1 MEWSELPA
9 DKLVFCVG
17 NSAANT
23 AVSLI
28 NSAVRCPAL
37 TAYDL
42 RWRRNTGQ
50 CPDRTAPNV
59 ELQRPLL
66 SNENDPT
73 VPPWPG
79 LKVELTDRQ
88 RRSLRWMLTK
98 EAGTDDELVVERGC
112 QDCRFS
118 THRGVDFQVR
128 MSYTLRGGILA
139 DDMGYGKTLLAIS
152 LIAASCVLPMQGRP
166 GCSKLPCSATL
177 IFVPENL
184 VYQWL
189 GEFKKALGEAVDVCF
204 FGADANGAHR
214 QGGTGSSSGGGS
226 ESRSHEDS
234 RAVHGSRVSATAS
247 SAAASAA
254 ASSSSAS
261 GVAACSSVAGSAAVG
276 AADAPAKVYAVASI
290 HAWAELM
297 QADWPE
303 ALAII
308 IPYSLLRNV
317 EPWYCLH
324 NYHWRRIVV
333 DELHEALACKTV
345 GDALGLISAQHLWG
359 LSGTLPTTMT
369 GEIARVAA
377 LFGVSIPIDTT
388 NAGRFLD
395 CYVRRNSADLPQPV
409 PVDDSRYVVRPTPIE
424 RAIYLACQHD
434 FDESALVPDAHEG
447 YVPAFL
453 STWRGLQEHGREAAL
468 VKLCCHHQLTET
480 DMELLSTPAHSVER
494 LHTWKRHHC
503 REAKRLVRRHSLL
516 AEWMARNCRS
526 AGASARSR
534 PAISLPEA
542 PRVTVSDREAWD
554 CARMEVE
561 AAGRMDDSALL
572 ISCTPDLEVMPFAIC
587 DQPEEAARRWLEWCE
602 AAGLD
607 SGTPGAISRL
617 RKIMYDELWGRF
629 VDGQEGWNALEKMPG
644 RDWQVEYAAAQLS
657 RLRQAIADYAASLR
671 SISFLECAVQRAA
684 SSELECGICLQ
695 LLSEPRVTPCAHIF
709 CAACIQRSIEA
720 KAECPQCRA
729 PVRGKSQLN
738 VLNMEDGDMQ
748 GFEATGLARRL
759 LRSKGDSEIPDEI
772 GICLQAPSSSSAGPD
787 QATSNEEAGTLG
799 LADVPHTVDALCGG
813 AFGSKITALLARL
826 EEIVR
831 MGEKAVV
838 FAQWQDLIFKIHAA
852 LAKFGVQAAVLAG
865 SAFDRSSVLQR
876 FEGPELPVL
885 LLSLEDSAS
894 GTNMAHANNV
904 LLVHPMVAASA
915 EEQEAY
921 EAQAVGRVRRWGQKR
936 KVNVWRFVM
945 EGTIEADLAARHA
958 APAVV
963 AATPSP
969 PHSPATEASG

>member
-1 MEWSELPA
+1 VEWSELPA

-50 CPDRTAPNV
+50 FPDATAPDV
-59 ELQRPLL
+59 ELRRPLL
-66 SNENDPT
+66 SNENDAT

-79 LKVELTDRQ
+79 LKVGLTDRQ

-189 GEFKKALGEAVDVCF
+189 GEFKKALGEAVDVRF
-204 FGADANGAHR
+204 FGTDANGTQR
-214 QGGTGSSSGGGS
+214 QGSTGNSTGGGS
-226 ESRSHEDS
+226 VNRSHEDNHAGTGT
-234 RAVHGSRVSATAS
+234 RASVSAS
-247 SAAASAA
+247 NAAASPASAA
-254 ASSSSAS
+254 FGSA
-261 GVAACSSVAGSAAVG
+261 AGGAAVG
-276 AADAPAKVYAVASI
+276 AAAGAPDTPARVYAVASI

-303 ALAII
+303 ALALI

-395 CYVRRNSADLPQPV
+395 CYVRRNTADLPQPV

-516 AEWMARNCRS
+516 ADWMARNCRS
-526 AGASARSR
+526 AGQSAKAR

-542 PRVTVSDREAWD
+542 PRVTVSDREAWT
-554 CARMEVE
+554 CARTEVE
-561 AAGRMDDSALL
+561 ASGRMDDSALL
-572 ISCTPDLEVMPFAIC
+572 IACSPDLEVMPFAIC

-607 SGTPGAISRL
+607 TGTPGAISRL

-644 RDWQVEYAAAQLS
+644 RDWQAEYAAAQLA

-671 SISFLECAVQRAA
+671 SIAFLECAVQKAA

-695 LLSEPRVTPCAHIF
+695 LLSEPRITPCAHIF
-709 CAACIQRSIEA
+709 CAACIQRSMEA
-720 KAECPQCRA
+720 KSECPQCRA
-729 PVRGKSQLN
+729 PIRGKSQLN
-738 VLNMEDGDMQ
+738 VLSTTGGGTQ
-748 GFEATGLARRL
+748 GFEATGLAQRL
-759 LRSKGDSEIPDEI
+759 FRSKGDPEMSEEI
-772 GICLQAPSSSSAGPD
+772 GICLQRSSSSSAGPD
-787 QATSNEEAGTLG
+787 RAAFNEDTNA
-799 LADVPHTVDALCGG
+799 PRIVDALCGG
-813 AFGSKITALLARL
+813 TFGSKITALLARL

-831 MGEKAVV
+831 IGEKAVV

-876 FEGPELPVL
+876 FEGPELSVL

-894 GTNMAHANNV
+894 GTNMAHANHV

-963 AATPSP
+963 AAIPSP
-969 PHSPATEASG
+969 PHRPATEGSAEGSGEAPG